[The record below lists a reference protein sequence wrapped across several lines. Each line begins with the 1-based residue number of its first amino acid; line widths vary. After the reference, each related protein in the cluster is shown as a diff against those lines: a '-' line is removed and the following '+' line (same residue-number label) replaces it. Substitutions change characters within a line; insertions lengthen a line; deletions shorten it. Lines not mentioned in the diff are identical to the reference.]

1 MLRKSFWIP
10 VLGLSLLL
18 PAASA
23 QAQQYLEA
31 GTFELTLSG
40 SGASN
45 EDLDAG
51 SFGLGASF
59 GYFPIDQLEVLVR
72 QTVAY
77 GDTDDATGGGTRVNA
92 STAVALDYH
101 FDLDRWQPFVGVA
114 VGYTYGDAD
123 VDETF
128 FGGPE
133 VGVKYFVKEE
143 TFIYALASYQ
153 FFFDDIDEVNDVAN
167 DGSFVYQVGVGFT
180 W

>member
-10 VLGLSLLL
+10 VLGLALI
-18 PAASA
+18 PAVSA
-23 QAQQYLEA
+23 QAQQYLDA

-40 SGASN
+40 SGSSN
-45 EDLDAG
+45 EDVDAG
-51 SFGLGASF
+51 SFGLAGSF
-59 GYFPIDQLEVLVR
+59 GYYPVDQLEVLVR

-77 GDTDDATGGGTRVNA
+77 SDFNAGTSVNA
-92 STAVALDYH
+92 TTAVAADYH

-114 VGYTYGDAD
+114 VGYTYGDSD

-133 VGVKYFVKEE
+133 AGLKYFVKDD
-143 TFIYALASYQ
+143 TFLYGLVSYQ
-153 FFFDDIDEVNDVAN
+153 FFFDDVDDVDEVFD
-167 DGSFVYQVGVGFT
+167 DGSFVYQVGIGFT

>member
-1 MLRKSFWIP
+1 MLRNSFWIP

-59 GYFPIDQLEVLVR
+59 GYFPADQLEVLVR
-72 QTVAY
+72 QTLNY
-77 GDTDDATGGGTRVNA
+77 NDTDAAVGGGTSVNA
-92 STAVALDYH
+92 TTAVALDYH
-101 FDLDRWQPFVGVA
+101 FDLDRFQPFIGLSL
-114 VGYTYGDAD
+114 GYFYGDSD
-123 VDETF
+123 IDETF

-133 VGVKYFVKEE
+133 AGVKYFVKDD
-143 TFIYALASYQ
+143 TFLYALASYQ
-153 FFFDDIDEVNDVAN
+153 FFFDDGDELESNFD
-167 DGSFVYQVGVGFT
+167 DGSFVYQVGIGYT